1 MSEEIKAD
9 AFEAAL
15 AASAS
20 EIATP
25 VVEVVEEIVA
35 EVVSST
41 EPELALASDEDGDIE
56 SDENDQ
62 MQNSVAHFAQRWAIG
77 M

>member
-1 MSEEIKAD
+1 MTEEIKAD

-15 AASAS
+15 AANAT

-25 VVEVVEEIVA
+25 VVEEEIVEA
-35 EVVSST
+35 PVAST
-41 EPELALASDEDGDIE
+41 EPELARSH
-56 SDENDQ
+56 Q
-62 MQNSVAHFAQRWAIG
+62 MKMATSNQMRMIQTQNSVARCAQHLATG

>member
-35 EVVSST
+35 E
-41 EPELALASDEDGDIE
+41 EC
-56 SDENDQ
+56 
-62 MQNSVAHFAQRWAIG
+62 
-77 M
+77 